1 VLRGLQSFF
10 EERISPLLGGAR
22 AEAEVEHRLRLA
34 TAALFVEMMRA
45 DFEVTDEERRKLET
59 LVSETLELGDEDAR
73 DLLAAAERE
82 VDGAVELFQFT
93 RLIDEAFTPEQKAQ
107 VVERLWRIAWADEH
121 VDRLEEHLVRKIA
134 NLLHVS
140 HRDYIAA
147 KLAARGAQRGDRGPR
162 AGASRGHGPGQSDD
176 SA

>member
-1 VLRGLQSFF
+1 MVLRGLQSFF

-22 AEAEVEHRLRLA
+22 AEAEVEQRLRLA

-45 DFEVTDEERRKLET
+45 DFEVTEDERRKLEA
-59 LVSETLELGDEDAR
+59 LVSETLELDPAETGE
-73 DLLAAAERE
+73 LLAVAERE
-82 VDGAVELFQFT
+82 VDSSVELFQFT

-107 VVERLWRIAWADEH
+107 VVERLWRIAYADEH
-121 VDRLEEHLVRKIA
+121 VDRLEEHMVRKIA

-147 KLAARGAQRGDRGPR
+147 KLAARGE
-162 AGASRGHGPGQSDD
+162 
-176 SA
+176 

>member
-1 VLRGLQSFF
+1 MVLRGLQSFF

-45 DFEVTDEERRKLET
+45 DFEVTEDERHQLEE
-59 LVSETLELGDEDAR
+59 LVSETLELEPGETR
-73 DLLAAAERE
+73 DLLAAAEYE
-82 VDGAVELFQFT
+82 VDSSVELFQFT

-107 VVERLWRIAWADEH
+107 VVERLWRIAYADQR

-147 KLAARGAQRGDRGPR
+147 KLAARGE
-162 AGASRGHGPGQSDD
+162 
-176 SA
+176 